1 MSPAHKRKGNGAQ
14 RASGL
19 SRFLPRSSGAHRVPS
34 DGPRRSGRPDLT
46 TPGGSCHAAT
56 CFLYLLSPICSV
68 PSSLRS
74 HGPFSWVLGFPRA
87 GTRAPERVLAME
99 KAGPSK
105 IRAPV
110 PGVGGF
116 PMAFHR
122 KNGARYV
129 HVCFRSQWPA
139 AAQPTCLMGVPPA
152 YTCANTLFPLLVLL
166 LLCDAGW
173 QCHQRVDASF

>member
-56 CFLYLLSPICSV
+56 CFLYLLSPVCSV

-122 KNGARYV
+122 KKRGT
-129 HVCFRSQWPA
+129 VCPRLLQKPVASGCPA
-139 AAQPTCLMGVPPA
+139 HLSDGGSTCLHLRKYSIPSARTTAALRCRLAMSPESR
-152 YTCANTLFPLLVLL
+152 C
-166 LLCDAGW
+166 
-173 QCHQRVDASF
+173 